1 MCVHKLKMIRTS
13 GILYKGNFT
22 EIEVWFC
29 ENCEKYMIIDL
40 KKGSQI
46 SLNGALGEEIT
57 SQN

>member
-1 MCVHKLKMIRTS
+1 MCNHKLKMIRTS
-13 GILYKGNFT
+13 AILYKGKLT
-22 EIEVWFC
+22 QIEVWQC
-29 ENCEKYMIIDL
+29 LKCQKYMIIDL